1 MASRGLAEHQ
11 RRQAIGETIAREPA
25 GKGHLTCTRS
35 GESFLGKRFLGVKR
49 GGGAWAQSWDELKAY
64 VKGSESG
71 VRQGQG
77 SVSGPGGSLV
87 KEQACTSI
95 GYHTAGRAGDE

>member
-25 GKGHLTCTRS
+25 GKGHLTCRRS
-35 GESFLGKRFLGVKR
+35 GESFLGKRLLGVKR

-87 KEQACTSI
+87 KEQACTSMWLP
-95 GYHTAGRAGDE
+95 HSRESR